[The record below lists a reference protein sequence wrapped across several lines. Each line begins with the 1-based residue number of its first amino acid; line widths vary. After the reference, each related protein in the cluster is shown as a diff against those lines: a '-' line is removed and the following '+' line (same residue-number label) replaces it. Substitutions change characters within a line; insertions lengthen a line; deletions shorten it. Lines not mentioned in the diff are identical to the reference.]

1 MWTVSMLKENAK
13 AALKN
18 FYWPAFL
25 VSLIFILLTGAGSGS
40 SGGGSGGSSDEFI
53 NEYYN
58 NYSNSSDSS
67 YDYGDYSS
75 DDDYDY
81 SYGYD
86 DDIDSSFSQD
96 DYEQIFN
103 DMFSGFDDMLGD
115 TSVSAVISVAIAV
128 IIIVM
133 IVALAYNIF
142 FANPLTVGYNNFFLN
157 ARAGNAG
164 VGELFSQFKHGH
176 YMATVKNMFFLKLR
190 LFLWSLLVLIPI
202 GIGILIF
209 AKSDSRDIMGS
220 LVLSIL
226 IVIPLYIIALIPK
239 WIKMYEY
246 FLVPY
251 ITAENPNITPNRALE
266 ISSQTMKGE
275 KMHCFGL
282 QMSFIGWLILGGL
295 AGSIFTAFLGVLL
308 GSAATA
314 AGMALIYP
322 YLYATL
328 AEFYCCMKEKA
339 IATGISSRDE
349 LDGLYGR
356 AANAQPF
363 GQPMGYSDHQGYEPY
378 QPTAPSQTSDNGL
391 FGESRRDDNDDNYNG
406 PEIK

>member
-25 VSLIFILLTGAGSGS
+25 VSLIFILLTGTGS
-40 SGGGSGGSSDEFI
+40 SSSGGGSSDEFI

-81 SYGYD
+81 SYDYDD

-103 DMFSGFDDMLGD
+103 DMFSGFSDML
-115 TSVSAVISVAIAV
+115 
-128 IIIVM
+128 IVM
-133 IVALAYNIF
+133 IVTLAYNIF

-157 ARAGNAG
+157 ARTGNAG

-220 LVLSIL
+220 LVLSNL

-239 WIKMYEY
+239 WIKTYEY

-266 ISSQTMKGE
+266 ISSKTMKGE

-378 QPTAPSQTSDNGL
+378 QPTAPSQPADNGL
-391 FGESRRDDNDDNYNG
+391 FGESKRDDNDDNYNG

>member
-1 MWTVSMLKENAK
+1 MLKENAK

-25 VSLIFILLTGAGSGS
+25 VSLIFILLTGTGSGS
-40 SGGGSGGSSDEFI
+40 SGGGSSDEFI

-81 SYGYD
+81 SYDYD

-103 DMFSGFDDMLGD
+103 DMFSGFGDMLGD
-115 TSVSAVISVAIAV
+115 TSVSAIISVAIAV
-128 IIIVM
+128 VIIVM
-133 IVALAYNIF
+133 IVTLAYNIF

-157 ARAGNAG
+157 ARTGNAG

-202 GIGILIF
+202 GIGVLIF

-226 IVIPLYIIALIPK
+226 IVIPLYFVALIPQI
-239 WIKMYEY
+239 IKKYEY

-251 ITAENPNITPNRALE
+251 ITAENPNITP
-266 ISSQTMKGE
+266 
-275 KMHCFGL
+275 
-282 QMSFIGWLILGGL
+282 
-295 AGSIFTAFLGVLL
+295 
-308 GSAATA
+308 
-314 AGMALIYP
+314 
-322 YLYATL
+322 
-328 AEFYCCMKEKA
+328 
-339 IATGISSRDE
+339 
-349 LDGLYGR
+349 
-356 AANAQPF
+356 QPC
-363 GQPMGYSDHQGYEPY
+363 P
-378 QPTAPSQTSDNGL
+378 
-391 FGESRRDDNDDNYNG
+391 
-406 PEIK
+406 

>member
-1 MWTVSMLKENAK
+1 MLKENAK

-25 VSLIFILLTGAGSGS
+25 VSLIFILLTGTGSGS
-40 SGGGSGGSSDEFI
+40 SGGGSSDEFI

-75 DDDYDY
+75 YDDYDDYDY

-133 IVALAYNIF
+133 IVALAYRIF

-157 ARAGNAG
+157 ARTGNAG

-251 ITAENPNITPNRALE
+251 ITAENPNITTNRALE

-295 AGSIFTAFLGVLL
+295 AGSIFTAFLGTLL

-378 QPTAPSQTSDNGL
+378 QPTAPSQPSDNGL

>member
-1 MWTVSMLKENAK
+1 M
-13 AALKN
+13 
-18 FYWPAFL
+18 
-25 VSLIFILLTGAGSGS
+25 
-40 SGGGSGGSSDEFI
+40 
-53 NEYYN
+53 
-58 NYSNSSDSS
+58 
-67 YDYGDYSS
+67 
-75 DDDYDY
+75 
-81 SYGYD
+81 
-86 DDIDSSFSQD
+86 
-96 DYEQIFN
+96 
-103 DMFSGFDDMLGD
+103 
-115 TSVSAVISVAIAV
+115 
-128 IIIVM
+128 
-133 IVALAYNIF
+133 
-142 FANPLTVGYNNFFLN
+142 
-157 ARAGNAG
+157 
-164 VGELFSQFKHGH
+164 
-176 YMATVKNMFFLKLR
+176 
-190 LFLWSLLVLIPI
+190 
-202 GIGILIF
+202 
-209 AKSDSRDIMGS
+209 
-220 LVLSIL
+220 
-226 IVIPLYIIALIPK
+226 
-239 WIKMYEY
+239 Y

-251 ITAENPNITPNRALE
+251 ITAENPNITPNRAFE
-266 ISSQTMKGE
+266 ISSKTMKGE

-378 QPTAPSQTSDNGL
+378 QPTAPSQPADNGL
-391 FGESRRDDNDDNYNG
+391 FGESKRDDNDDNYNG

>member
-1 MWTVSMLKENAK
+1 MLKENAK

-25 VSLIFILLTGAGSGS
+25 VSLIFILLTGTGS
-40 SGGGSGGSSDEFI
+40 SSSGGGSSDEFI

-81 SYGYD
+81 SYDYD

-103 DMFSGFDDMLGD
+103 DMFSGFGDMLGD
-115 TSVSAVISVAIAV
+115 TSVSAIISVAIA
-128 IIIVM
+128 IVT
-133 IVALAYNIF
+133 LAYNIF

-157 ARAGNAG
+157 ARTGNAG

-239 WIKMYEY
+239 WIKTYEY

-266 ISSQTMKGE
+266 ISSKTMKGE

-378 QPTAPSQTSDNGL
+378 QPTAPSQPADNGL
-391 FGESRRDDNDDNYNG
+391 FGESKRDDNDDNYNG

>member
-1 MWTVSMLKENAK
+1 MLKENAK

-25 VSLIFILLTGAGSGS
+25 VSLIFILLTGTGS
-40 SGGGSGGSSDEFI
+40 SSSGGGSSDEFI

-81 SYGYD
+81 SYDYD

-103 DMFSGFDDMLGD
+103 DMFSGFGPDLYNSLD
-115 TSVSAVISVAIAV
+115 TLLSAYLLLIIALL
-128 IIIVM
+128 IIGM
-133 IVALAYNIF
+133 IIALAYRIF

-157 ARAGNAG
+157 ARTGNAG
-164 VGELFSQFKHGH
+164 VGELFSQFRHGH

-239 WIKMYEY
+239 WIKKYEY

-251 ITAENPNITPNRALE
+251 ITAENPNITPNRAFE

-378 QPTAPSQTSDNGL
+378 QPTAPSQPADNGL
-391 FGESRRDDNDDNYNG
+391 FGESKRDDNDDNYNG

>member
-25 VSLIFILLTGAGSGS
+25 VSLIFILLTGTGS
-40 SGGGSGGSSDEFI
+40 SSSGGGSSDEFI

-81 SYGYD
+81 SYDYDD

-103 DMFSGFDDMLGD
+103 DMFSGFDDM
-115 TSVSAVISVAIAV
+115 
-128 IIIVM
+128 IIVM
-133 IVALAYNIF
+133 IVTLAYNIF

-157 ARAGNAG
+157 ARTGNAG

-202 GIGILIF
+202 GIGVLIF

-226 IVIPLYIIALIPK
+226 IVIPLYFVALIPQI
-239 WIKMYEY
+239 IKKYEY

-251 ITAENPNITPNRALE
+251 ITAENPNITPNRAFE

-378 QPTAPSQTSDNGL
+378 QPTAPSQPADNRL
-391 FGESRRDDNDDNYNG
+391 FGESKRDDNDDNYNG